1 MRDGGSMLAA
11 AARVVRDGAPRG
23 LNRLSRPLGGTAR
36 WMQRRRDGG
45 QLRSL
50 QRQLALV
57 VDSLADD
64 MVRGVEAFGTPEITC
79 REVLTHRLEGLSE
92 LHADVQSRVI
102 RLPTCFRSLDQDP
115 RDFGRLMER
124 FAPLEPNLARPV
136 LVVGLRSSG
145 SYTAPLCA
153 AYLRAAGYTRIA
165 TITLRPRQPM
175 LPGEIAAIKQAISDS
190 AVVMLSDDPPNSGAS
205 FVSVA
210 RDLEALGVEPR
221 HVVIAAPLIGD
232 DVPEAL

>member
-1 MRDGGSMLAA
+1 GDGGAMFAA

-64 MVRGVEAFGTPEITC
+64 MVRGVEAFGTPNITC
-79 REVLTHRLEGLSE
+79 REILAHRLQGLSE

-102 RLPTCFRSLDQDP
+102 RLPTCFRSLAQDSN
-115 RDFGRLMER
+115 DFGP
-124 FAPLEPNLARPV
+124 F
-136 LVVGLRSSG
+136 
-145 SYTAPLCA
+145 
-153 AYLRAAGYTRIA
+153 
-165 TITLRPRQPM
+165 
-175 LPGEIAAIKQAISDS
+175 
-190 AVVMLSDDPPNSGAS
+190 
-205 FVSVA
+205 
-210 RDLEALGVEPR
+210 VEPFSD
-221 HVVIAAPLIGD
+221 HS
-232 DVPEAL
+232 